1 MTVPLQKYP
10 SVMRASFNAR
20 YWLAYRARTGATA
33 RGGPER
39 EFLDIAAMSSVT
51 IQTTV
56 TWRQAFEEE
65 AAGMPTADQPF
76 ALESRSIDALP
87 LVNHVLARLRF
98 EELLTQSVPAGDRR
112 HRLAPAKALGVL
124 VRNLLLARVPL
135 YAQAEW
141 AARAV
146 PQLLGLEPAEVAR
159 LRDDQVGRALDRLF
173 DADRATLLTQV
184 VVRAVTT
191 FGIDLAQLHN
201 DSTTVTFTGEY
212 RQARGR
218 RLRGQRG
225 LAIRHGHNKDHR
237 PDLKQLLFVLTVSAD
252 GAVPVHYQACDG
264 NTEDS
269 TTHLA
274 TWEVLRALTGRPD
287 FLYVADAKL
296 CTEAT
301 MRSIDAQGGRFITV
315 LPRTRRE
322 EPFFRDWLQT
332 HPPAWQEVARRRHP
346 RRQAGPPDVWKA
358 VESPIPSAEG
368 YRIVWIWSSLKAAE
382 DEQARAARIEKAGL
396 AVEELRAR
404 LRGPRCRYTSRGAV
418 ADAAA
423 PLVAAAGAERWLAC
437 EVHEHAEPIFRQ
449 EHRGRPGHTTRYL
462 RRQRLRFDVVW
473 TTIAATIEYD
483 ARCDGI
489 FPLITNDRDLA
500 LAAILTAY
508 KYQPRLEKR
517 HEQLKSVYAVAP
529 VLLQNEGRIEALLFL
544 YFVVLLVQALLE
556 REVRRAMTARDI
568 EALPLYPEDREC
580 RAPSAHGIFQVF
592 AGLQYHQLRR
602 RDLLIQTFAPELNS
616 LQRQILDLLGISPQ
630 TFADP
635 MRS

>member
-1 MTVPLQKYP
+1 
-10 SVMRASFNAR
+10 
-20 YWLAYRARTGATA
+20 
-33 RGGPER
+33 
-39 EFLDIAAMSSVT
+39 
-51 IQTTV
+51 
-56 TWRQAFEEE
+56 
-65 AAGMPTADQPF
+65 MPTTTRPF
-76 ALESRSIDALP
+76 ALESRRVDALP

-98 EELLTQSVPAGDRR
+98 EELLAHAVPARPRR
-112 HRLAPAKALGVL
+112 PRLAPAKGLGVL

-135 YAQAEW
+135 YSQAEW
-141 AARAV
+141 AARVV
-146 PQLLGLEPAEVAR
+146 PPLLGLTPIEVSW

-173 DADRATLLTQV
+173 EADRATLLTQV
-184 VVRAVTT
+184 VVQAVTA

-218 RLRGQRG
+218 QLRGRRA

-252 GAVPVHYQACDG
+252 GAVPIHYAAYDG

-269 TTHLA
+269 TTHQA
-274 TWEVLRALTGRPD
+274 TWEVLRALAGRPD
-287 FLYVADAKL
+287 FLYVGDSKL

-301 MRSIDAQGGRFITV
+301 MRYIAAHGGRFLTV

-322 EPFFRDWLQT
+322 DAFFRDWLQT
-332 HPPAWQEVARRRHP
+332 HFPAWQEVARRRHP

-396 AVEELRAR
+396 ALEELRAR
-404 LRGPRCRYTSRGAV
+404 LRGPRCRYQSRGAV
-418 ADAAA
+418 IDAAA
-423 PLVAAAGAERWLAC
+423 QLVAAAGADRWVAC
-437 EVHEHAEPIFRQ
+437 EVHEHAQPVFRQ
-449 EHRGRPGHTTRYL
+449 EHRGRPGRTTRYL

-473 TTIAATIEYD
+473 TALGTTIEYD

-489 FPLITNDRDLA
+489 FPLITNDHDLP
-500 LAAILTAY
+500 LAAVLTAY

-556 REVRRAMTARDI
+556 REVRRAMTARGI
-568 EALPLYPEDREC
+568 EALPLYPEDRQC
-580 RAPSAHGIFQVF
+580 RAPTAHGIFQVF
-592 AGLQYHQLRR
+592 EGLQYHELRR
-602 RDLLIQTFAPELNS
+602 QNVLIQTFAPELNA
-616 LQRQILDLLGISPQ
+616 LQRQILDLLGISLQ
-630 TFADP
+630 TFTDP
-635 MRS
+635 MRR